1 MRSGHGRALNSCI
14 VAVGT
19 VPSRANARA
28 GSSDIRLCT
37 IATIDRNRT
46 SAAKASY
53 VITAVHEC
61 SDRIRCCIERRRTGF
76 GAVIDAA
83 ATRTVITR
91 SDYHH
96 DASSSLRFN
105 SSSQFVAR
113 YATLRDRATPR
124 VVRNIGCFSRIALF
138 RRAVQWVG
146 CKKPLHALDVPGW
159 CAGALVHV
167 TATDPLCAGRHS
179 NLVARAIVADH
190 RADCVAAMAEII
202 ARLLRIVPARV
213 ARAIMNGIM
222 PVEVVI
228 GVDPVPAAIMRLKH
242 IMRPANTSVCASNHD
257 SFPFESKRPH
267 IRRVRIGNS
276 RLDRRGASA

>member
-14 VAVGT
+14 VAVGP
-19 VPSRANARA
+19 VPSRANTRA
-28 GSSDIRLCT
+28 GSSDVGFN
-37 IATIDRNRT
+37 AVAAIDRNRT

-53 VITAVHEC
+53 GISAVHER
-61 SDRIRCCIERRRTGF
+61 SNRVRCRIERGWSCL

-91 SDYHH
+91 CYHH
-96 DASSSLRFN
+96 LDTSSFLSFN
-105 SSSQFVAR
+105 SGSQFVAR
-113 YATLRDRATPR
+113 YATLRDRATPG
-124 VVRNIGCFSRIALF
+124 VIRNIGRFGRVAF
-138 RRAVQWVG
+138 VRRAVQWVG
-146 CKKPLHALDVPGW
+146 CKKPLHALDVSGW
-159 CAGALVHV
+159 GAGALVHV
-167 TATDPLCAGRHS
+167 TATDPPCAGRHS
-179 NLVARAIVADH
+179 NLVARAIVAYH

-213 ARAIMNGIM
+213 AHAIMNGIM

-276 RLDRRGASA
+276 RLDRRRASA